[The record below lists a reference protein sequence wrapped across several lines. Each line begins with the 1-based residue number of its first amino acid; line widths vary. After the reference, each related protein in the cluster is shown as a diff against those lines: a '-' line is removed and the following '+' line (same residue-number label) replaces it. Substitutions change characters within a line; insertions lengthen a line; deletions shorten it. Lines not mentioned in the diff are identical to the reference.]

1 MILYNIKLARASLRD
16 RPGLTA
22 LTIAAIAV
30 GLALLTTMTTMSYQA
45 SKLPLRDKSTEL
57 QTILIDSR
65 ESNSQVITDLRRM
78 PRLTYQDVNNLMQD
92 DNLNMDKTYLWKSF
106 AFLNDQSGRVNPRQ
120 VRTLAGQANFFSMFD
135 VPFLY
140 GSGWNTQDDQKGAP
154 VIVLS
159 FKMNQHFFGGE
170 NSVGKSIRINST
182 NLTVVGVT
190 AEWKIP
196 TRFYDRTFSSTRF
209 DDVFIPS
216 ALGLNMKLRRFIN
229 CWPKD
234 QALVGEFSRD
244 NVEGL
249 KASECGWLVM
259 WGSANEEQR
268 TRLQNYL
275 VQYQQQQKSLGRLP
289 MNTPPALLNIL
300 EYTKLNLDDNFDLTV
315 FNLLATL
322 FFLVCLVNTVG
333 LLLAKYM
340 GKIPEIAIRRALG
353 AKKHV
358 IMTQYLVEIS
368 LIAFVGGMLGIMLS
382 YFGLSGMMHLYI
394 YQSDYTVTAEAID
407 HLYQLDLIMIAKAM
421 AIAVLS
427 ALVVSLFPV
436 WKMVN
441 TPPASHLKAQ

>member
-1 MILYNIKLARASLRD
+1 MILYNIKLAKASLRD

-45 SKLPLRDKSTEL
+45 SKLPLREKSTAL
-57 QTILIDSR
+57 HTILIDSR
-65 ESNSQVITDLRRM
+65 EANARAITDIRRM
-78 PRLTYQDVNNLMQD
+78 PRLTYQDTNNLMQD
-92 DNLNMDKTYLWKSF
+92 QTLDMDKTYLWKSF
-106 AFLNDQSGRVNPRQ
+106 AFLNIQSGQVNPRQ
-120 VRTLAGQANFFSMFD
+120 VRTLAGRANFFTMFN

-140 GSGWNTQDDQKGAP
+140 GQGWSEAEDKKGAP

-159 FKMNQHFFGGE
+159 YKMNQHFFGGE
-170 NSVGKSIRINST
+170 NSIGKTIRINSS

-196 TRFYDRTFSSTRF
+196 TRFYDRSFSSTRF

-216 ALGLNMKLRRFIN
+216 ALGLDIKLRRRVN

-234 QALVGEFSRD
+234 QAYVAEYSRD
-244 NVEGL
+244 NVDGL
-249 KASECGWLVM
+249 KSSECSWLVM
-259 WGSANEEQR
+259 WVDVNAEQKGK
-268 TRLQNYL
+268 LQTYL
-275 VQYQQQQKSLGRLP
+275 QQYVQQQKSLGRLP
-289 MNTPPALLNIL
+289 MDTPPVLLNIMQ
-300 EYTKLNLDDNFDLTV
+300 YTQLNLDDNFDLTV

-340 GKIPEIAIRRALG
+340 GKIPEVAIRRALG

-358 IMTQYLVEIS
+358 IMSQYLVEIS
-368 LIAFVGGMLGIMLS
+368 LIAFVGGLLGIILS
-382 YFGLSGMMHLYI
+382 YFGLKGMMQIYI
-394 YQSDYTVTAEAID
+394 YQSDYTVTAEAIG
-407 HLYQLDLIMIAKAM
+407 HLYQLDLVMIGKAM

-427 ALVVSLFPV
+427 ALTVSLFPV

-441 TPPASHLKAQ
+441 TAPASHLKAQ